1 MNIHLRM
8 MTGLCAVALMLLSC
22 DNGLRQG
29 DPDYWTSSRGQFTA
43 VLDNDST
50 MYFLDNGNGTATV
63 TFDGSNPRH
72 WISPTNATVSVTT
85 YRDTVVI
92 PETVVHNGK
101 TLRVTAIGNEAFMGC
116 RQLGGV
122 VIPESVTSIG
132 EGAFLH
138 CDSLTL
144 YNIPSGVTELK
155 TSTFARCKKLTV
167 ASVPANVKHIGK
179 MCFYGDSK
187 LATIQLAEG
196 VESIGEMAFF
206 LCTNSALSEVIIPST
221 VKEIGNLAF
230 GNEAGQEKTYSRIT
244 SYYVRATNPPTL
256 LGELHNRPTSQP
268 APVIYVP
275 KGSKAAYQAA
285 QGWNSLTIEEEETL

>member
-43 VLDNDST
+43 VLDNDSI
-50 MYFLDNGNGTATV
+50 MYFLDNGDGTATV

-116 RQLGGV
+116 RQLDGV

-138 CDSLTL
+138 CDSLTM
-144 YNIPSGVTELK
+144 YNIPSGVTELR
-155 TSTFARCKKLTV
+155 TSTFARCKKLTT
-167 ASVPANVKHIGK
+167 ASVPASVKRIGK
-179 MCFYGDSK
+179 MCFYGDAK
-187 LATIQLAEG
+187 LSAIQLAEG

-206 LCTNSALSEVIIPST
+206 LCTNSALTEVTIPST

-244 SYYVRATNPPTL
+244 AYHVQAVNPPTL
-256 LGELHNRPTSQP
+256 VGELYNRPASQP
-268 APVIYVP
+268 APTIYVP
-275 KGSKAAYQAA
+275 QGSQAAYEAA
-285 QGWNSLTIEEEETL
+285 KGWSTLTIEEEETL